1 MGKLSNNTKQ
11 HNKCTNNIAGK
22 VKCYQ
27 VKLHYFDSSQNKEPE
42 QWSSSKL
49 KCKKAFYV
57 KDLKES

>member
-1 MGKLSNNTKQ
+1 MLFVVISFNKMGKLSNNTKQ

-42 QWSSSKL
+42 Q
-49 KCKKAFYV
+49 
-57 KDLKES
+57 